1 MLRNLR
7 LGEFGGA
14 DEAVPSLDGV
24 DARDDGDGNASS
36 ADGLDPADEQV
47 GVVKHLRE
55 DEVDTCVNLLLQPL
69 DLLVTFGFRE
79 EHVLGE
85 ACNSDVEIVAV
96 VLADVADQVD
106 SMDEATL
113 DGFPLILA
121 RGRVATQGEDVSTPR
136 LLRILSTCV

>member
-1 MLRNLR
+1 
-7 LGEFGGA
+7 
-14 DEAVPSLDGV
+14 
-24 DARDDGDGNASS
+24 
-36 ADGLDPADEQV
+36 
-47 GVVKHLRE
+47 
-55 DEVDTCVNLLLQPL
+55 
-69 DLLVTFGFRE
+69 
-79 EHVLGE
+79 VLGE